1 MRTILTK
8 GLIALAITTVA
19 AFGADNSLGTWKLN
33 VAKSKYTPAAPMPVK
48 SLTVT
53 REAADGGVKQTTT
66 GEQADGTAINA
77 SYTAKYDGK
86 DVQVTGNAPYDTI
99 AIKQVNANTLTD
111 ARKKTGGPYHGTSRI
126 VVSNG
131 GKTMTTTTKGT
142 NADGK
147 EFTSTFVFDKQ

>member
-8 GLIALAITTVA
+8 AVITLAITTVA

-33 VAKSKYTPAAPMPVK
+33 VAKSKYTPAPMPVK

-111 ARKKTGGPYHGTSRI
+111 ATQENRRAISWYESDRGLERRQDDDHNHQRR
-126 VVSNG
+126 
-131 GKTMTTTTKGT
+131 
-142 NADGK
+142 
-147 EFTSTFVFDKQ
+147 QCRW